1 MFKSMLLPCS
11 LLLTSWYGFVFFLF
25 YYRQKRRWW
34 CATRGCDANPFQT
47 RQEEE
52 GDYTGQGWS
61 CGWTRTRDTHTGS
74 PDSRRPGTNGHDQSA
89 KSEFC
94 GSPVVGWTSSSFLSL
109 LIYFD
114 RWQHCIKVETHTICP
129 TKARAQ
135 RTAPR
140 HTGTVCAVILI
151 PPPPRRPQLLNASA
165 SVSVHPVEIS
175 VEMLCFSMWAVRCW
189 I

>member
-1 MFKSMLLPCS
+1 MFKSVLLQCS
-11 LLLTSWYGFVFFLF
+11 LLLTSWYGFVFFLSF
-25 YYRQKRRWW
+25 YHRQKRRWW
-34 CATRGCDANPFQT
+34 CAPRGCDANPFQT

-52 GDYTGQGWS
+52 GDYAGQGRS
-61 CGWTRTRDTHTGS
+61 RGWTRTRDTHTCS
-74 PDSRRPGTNGHDQSA
+74 PDSRWPGTNGHDQSA

-94 GSPVVGWTSSSFLSL
+94 GSPVGWTSSSFLSL
-109 LIYFD
+109 LIYFG

-151 PPPPRRPQLLNASA
+151 FPQSPPIPPPVAPSCWMQAHLFLCILLKSA
-165 SVSVHPVEIS
+165 
-175 VEMLCFSMWAVRCW
+175 
-189 I
+189 